1 MKTTTIGSYPKP
13 SYLKIPDWFQNK
25 DNSPKDWERAWSLLG
40 NKKDELIK
48 KAYQEIIKEQ
58 ETAGIDIITDGEVR
72 RENYILYHCR
82 HLKGIDFSK
91 LTKKTA
97 RSGSYVSWFPTIT
110 SKITAGESFLPIEWK
125 MSQSF
130 TKLPIKITIPGP
142 MTISDNTS
150 NEHYSDSKT
159 MGIDLGN
166 AINTDIKRLVYAGCR
181 YIQVDEP
188 LFARKP
194 SEAINYGIDNL
205 ERCFHGCS
213 KEIVKIVHICCGYPD
228 ILDAADYPK
237 APLESYWEIS
247 EALNSST
254 IDEISLEDAHRNNNL
269 DLLEKFG
276 SKTIILGVV
285 KIASSEIESE
295 EKINQRVHQ
304 ALEHIDKRRLIL
316 APDCG
321 LGLLPR
327 NLCFQKLKIITKV
340 AKSFI
345 N

>member
-13 SYLKIPDWFQNK
+13 SYLKISDWFQGK
-25 DNSPKDWERAWSLLG
+25 DNSPEDWEKTWSLLG
-40 NKKDELIK
+40 NKKNELIK
-48 KAYQEIIKEQ
+48 KACQEIIKEQ

-72 RENYILYHCR
+72 RE
-82 HLKGIDFSK
+82 IDFSK
-91 LTKKTA
+91 LTKKVV
-97 RSGSYVSWFPTIT
+97 RSGSYESWFPTII
-110 SKITAGESFLPIEWK
+110 SKVTAGESFLPKEWK

-130 TKLPIKITIPGP
+130 TKLPIKMTIPGP
-142 MTISDNTS
+142 MSISDNTS
-150 NEHYSDSKT
+150 NEYYSDSKT

-166 AINTDIKRLVYAGCR
+166 AINTEIKRLVDIGCK

-194 SEAINYGIDNL
+194 SEAIDYGIDNL
-205 ERCFHGCS
+205 ERCFHGCP

-228 ILDAADYPK
+228 VLDAVDYPK

-247 EALNSST
+247 EALNSSI

-269 DLLEKFG
+269 DLLDKFG

-295 EKINQRVHQ
+295 EKIKQRVRQ

-321 LGLLPR
+321 LGFLPR
-327 NLCFQKLKIITKV
+327 KLCLQKLKIITKV

>member
-13 SYLKIPDWFQNK
+13 SYLKIPDWFQSI
-25 DNSPKDWERAWSLLG
+25 DNTPIECDRAWNLLG
-40 NKKDELIK
+40 NQKDELIK
-48 KAYQEIIKEQ
+48 KACQEVIKEQ
-58 ETAGIDIITDGEVR
+58 ETAGIDIITDGEIR

-91 LTKKTA
+91 LTKKVV
-97 RSGSYVSWFPTIT
+97 RSGSYKSWFPTIT
-110 SKITAGESFLPIEWK
+110 SKVVAGENFLPKEWK

-130 TKLPIKITIPGP
+130 TKCPVKITIPGP
-142 MTISDNTS
+142 MSISDNIS
-150 NEHYSDSKT
+150 NEYYSNSKT

-166 AINTDIKRLVYAGCR
+166 AINTEIKRLVDIGCR
-181 YIQVDEP
+181 YIQIDEP

-194 SEAINYGIDNL
+194 SETIDYGIDNL
-205 ERCFHGCS
+205 ERCFHGCP
-213 KEIVKIVHICCGYPD
+213 KEIIKIVHICCGYPD
-228 ILDAADYPK
+228 VLDAVDYPK

-269 DLLEKFG
+269 DLLDKFG

-295 EKINQRVHQ
+295 EKIKQRVRQ

-327 NLCFQKLKIITKV
+327 KLCLQKLKIITKV
-340 AKSFI
+340 AESFI

>member
-13 SYLKIPDWFQNK
+13 SYLKIPDWFQNI
-25 DNSPKDWERAWSLLG
+25 DNTPIDWERAWKLLG
-40 NKKDELIK
+40 NKKEELIK
-48 KAYQEIIKEQ
+48 KASQEVIREQ

-91 LTKKTA
+91 LTKKVV
-97 RSGSYVSWFPTIT
+97 RSDTYVSWFPTIT
-110 SKITAGESFLPIEWK
+110 SKVIAGESFLPKEWK

-130 TKLPIKITIPGP
+130 TKLPIKMTIPGP
-142 MTISDNTS
+142 MSISDNTS
-150 NEHYSDSKT
+150 NEYYSDLKT

-166 AINTDIKRLVYAGCR
+166 AINTEIKRLVDIGCK

-194 SEAINYGIDNL
+194 SEAIDYGVDNL
-205 ERCFHGCS
+205 ERCFHGCP

-228 ILDAADYPK
+228 VLDVVDYPK

-247 EALNSST
+247 EALNSSI

-269 DLLEKFG
+269 DLLEKFS

-295 EKINQRVHQ
+295 AKINQRVQQ
-304 ALEHIDKRRLIL
+304 ALEHIDKERLIL
-316 APDCG
+316 SPDCG
-321 LGLLPR
+321 LSFLPKK
-327 NLCFQKLKIITKV
+327 LCLQKLKIMTKV
-340 AKSFI
+340 AKNF
-345 N
+345 

>member
-25 DNSPKDWERAWSLLG
+25 DNSPKDWKKAWSLLG

-48 KAYQEIIKEQ
+48 KACQEVIKEQ

-82 HLKGIDFSK
+82 HLKGVDFNK
-91 LTKKTA
+91 LSKKTV
-97 RSGSYVSWFPTIT
+97 RSGSYESWFPTIT
-110 SKITAGESFLPIEWK
+110 SKVTAGESFLPKEWK

-142 MTISDNTS
+142 MTINDNMV
-150 NEHYSDSKT
+150 NEYYTDSKT
-159 MGIDLGN
+159 MGIDLGD
-166 AINTDIKRLVYAGCR
+166 AINVEIKRLVDAGCK

-194 SEAINYGIDNL
+194 SEAIDYGIDNL
-205 ERCFHGCS
+205 ERCFHACP

-228 ILDAADYPK
+228 KLDVVDYPK
-237 APLESYWEIS
+237 APLESYWKIA
-247 EALNSST
+247 EALNNST

-269 DLLEKFG
+269 NLLEKFD

-285 KIASSEIESE
+285 KIASSEMESE
-295 EKINQRVHQ
+295 EKIKQRVLQ

-321 LGLLPR
+321 LGFLPKK
-327 NLCFQKLKIITKV
+327 LCLPKLKIMTKV
-340 AKSFI
+340 AKSF
-345 N
+345 

>member
-1 MKTTTIGSYPKP
+1 MKTTTIGAYPRP
-13 SYLKIPDWFQNK
+13 SYLKIPDWFKNI
-25 DNSPKDWERAWSLLG
+25 DNTPIDWDRAWKLLG
-40 NKKDELIK
+40 DQKDKLIK
-48 KAYQEIIKEQ
+48 KACQEVINEQ
-58 ETAGIDIITDGEVR
+58 ETAGID
-72 RENYILYHCR
+72 
-82 HLKGIDFSK
+82 
-91 LTKKTA
+91 
-97 RSGSYVSWFPTIT
+97 
-110 SKITAGESFLPIEWK
+110 
-125 MSQSF
+125 

-166 AINTDIKRLVYAGCR
+166 AINTEIKRLVDAGCK

-194 SEAINYGIDNL
+194 SEAIDYGIANL
-205 ERCFHGCS
+205 ERCFHGCP
-213 KEIVKIVHICCGYPD
+213 KEIVKILHICCGYPD
-228 ILDAADYPK
+228 KLDAVDYPK
-237 APLESYWEIS
+237 APLESYWKIS
-247 EALNSST
+247 EALNNST

-269 DLLEKFG
+269 DLLEKFS

-285 KIASSEIESE
+285 KIASSEMESE
-295 EKINQRVHQ
+295 EKINQRVRQ
-304 ALEHIDKRRLIL
+304 ALEHIDKERLIL

-321 LGLLPR
+321 LSFLPKK
-327 NLCFQKLKIITKV
+327 LCLQKLKIMTKV

>member
-25 DNSPKDWERAWSLLG
+25 DNSTKDWENAWSLLG

-48 KAYQEIIKEQ
+48 KACQEIIKEQ
-58 ETAGIDIITDGEVR
+58 ETVGIDIITDGEVR

-91 LTKKTA
+91 LIKKVV
-97 RSGSYVSWFPTIT
+97 RSDSYESWFPTIT
-110 SKITAGESFLPIEWK
+110 SKITAGESFLPKEWK

-142 MTISDNTS
+142 MTINDNMV
-150 NEHYSDSKT
+150 NEYYADSKT
-159 MGIDLGN
+159 MGIDLGD
-166 AINTDIKRLVYAGCR
+166 AINAEIKRLVDAGCK

-194 SEAINYGIDNL
+194 SEAIDYGIDNL
-205 ERCFHGCS
+205 ERCFHGCP

-228 ILDAADYPK
+228 VLDAVDYPK

-247 EALNSST
+247 EALNSSI

-269 DLLEKFG
+269 DLLDKFG

-295 EKINQRVHQ
+295 EKIKQRVRQ

-321 LGLLPR
+321 LGFMPR
-327 NLCFQKLKIITKV
+327 KLCLQKLKIITKV

>member
-25 DNSPKDWERAWSLLG
+25 DNSPKDWEKAWSLLG

-48 KAYQEIIKEQ
+48 KACQEIIKEQ

-91 LTKKTA
+91 LTKKVV
-97 RSGSYVSWFPTIT
+97 RSGSYESWFPTII
-110 SKITAGESFLPIEWK
+110 SKVTARESFLPKEWK

-142 MTISDNTS
+142 MSISDNTS
-150 NEHYSDSKT
+150 NEYYSDSKT

-166 AINTDIKRLVYAGCR
+166 AINIEIKRLVDIGCK

-188 LFARKP
+188 LFVRKP
-194 SEAINYGIDNL
+194 SETIDYGIDNL
-205 ERCFHGCS
+205 ERCIHGCP

-228 ILDAADYPK
+228 VLDNVDYPK
-237 APLESYWEIS
+237 APLKSYWEIS
-247 EALNSST
+247 EALNNST

-269 DLLEKFG
+269 NLLEKFD

-285 KIASSEIESE
+285 KIASSEMESE
-295 EKINQRVHQ
+295 EKINQRVRQ
-304 ALEHIDKRRLIL
+304 ALEHIDKERLIL

-321 LGLLPR
+321 LSFLPKK
-327 NLCFQKLKIITKV
+327 LCLQKLKIMKKV
-340 AKSFI
+340 AKSF
-345 N
+345 

>member
-13 SYLKIPDWFQNK
+13 SYLRIPDWFQNK
-25 DNSPKDWERAWSLLG
+25 DNSPKDWEKAWSLLG

-48 KAYQEIIKEQ
+48 KACQEIIKEQ

-91 LTKKTA
+91 LTKKVV
-97 RSGSYVSWFPTIT
+97 RSGSYESWFPTIT
-110 SKITAGESFLPIEWK
+110 SKVVAGENFLPKEWK

-130 TKLPIKITIPGP
+130 TKCPVKITIPGP
-142 MTISDNTS
+142 MSISDNIS
-150 NEHYSDSKT
+150 NEYYSDSKT

-166 AINTDIKRLVYAGCR
+166 AINTEIKRLVDSGCR

-194 SEAINYGIDNL
+194 SEAIDYGIDNL
-205 ERCFHGCS
+205 ERCFHGCP
-213 KEIVKIVHICCGYPD
+213 KEIVKIAHICCGYPNK
-228 ILDAADYPK
+228 LDAVDYPK
-237 APLESYWEIS
+237 APLESYWKIS
-247 EALNSST
+247 EALNNSK

-269 DLLEKFG
+269 SLLEKFD

-285 KIASSEIESE
+285 KIASSEMETE
-295 EKINQRVHQ
+295 EKINQRVQQ
-304 ALEHIDKRRLIL
+304 ALEHIDERRLIL

-321 LGLLPR
+321 LGFLPR
-327 NLCFQKLKIITKV
+327 ELCLQKLKIITKV

>member
-1 MKTTTIGSYPKP
+1 MKTTTIGAYPRP
-13 SYLKIPDWFQNK
+13 SYLKMPDWFQNI
-25 DNSPKDWERAWSLLG
+25 NNTPIDWDRAWKLLG
-40 NKKDELIK
+40 NQKDKLIK
-48 KAYQEIIKEQ
+48 KVCQEVIKEQ
-58 ETAGIDIITDGEVR
+58 ETIRIDIITDGEVR
-72 RENYILYHCR
+72 RENYVLYHCR
-82 HLKGIDFSK
+82 HLKGINFSK
-91 LTKKTA
+91 LTKKAA
-97 RSGSYVSWFPTIT
+97 RLGSYISWFPTIT
-110 SKITAGESFLPIEWK
+110 SKITAGESFLSKEWK
-125 MSQSF
+125 ISQSF

-150 NEHYSDSKT
+150 NEYYSDSKT

-166 AINTDIKRLVYAGCR
+166 AINTEIKRLVDIGCK

-205 ERCFHGCS
+205 ERCFHGCP
-213 KEIVKIVHICCGYPD
+213 KEVIKVIHICCGYPD
-228 ILDAADYPK
+228 KLDAVDYPK

-247 EALNSST
+247 EALNNST
-254 IDEISLEDAHRNNNL
+254 IDEISLEDAHQNNNL

-276 SKTIILGVV
+276 SKTIILGVI
-285 KIASSEIESE
+285 KIASSEMESE
-295 EKINQRVHQ
+295 EKIKQRVRQ

-321 LGLLPR
+321 LGFLPR
-327 NLCFQKLKIITKV
+327 KLCLQKLKIITKV

>member
-13 SYLKIPDWFQNK
+13 SYLKISDWFQSN
-25 DNSPKDWERAWSLLG
+25 DNSPEDWEKAWSLLG

-48 KAYQEIIKEQ
+48 KACQEVIKEQ
-58 ETAGIDIITDGEVR
+58 DKAGIDIITDGEVR

-91 LTKKTA
+91 LIKKVV
-97 RSGSYVSWFPTIT
+97 RSDSYESWFPTIT
-110 SKITAGESFLPIEWK
+110 SKVTAGESFLPKEWK

-142 MTISDNTS
+142 MSISDNVS
-150 NEHYSDSKT
+150 NEYYSNSKT

-166 AINTDIKRLVYAGCR
+166 AIKSEIKRLVDIGCK

-194 SEAINYGIDNL
+194 SEAIDYGIDNL
-205 ERCFHGCS
+205 ERCFHGWP
-213 KEIVKIVHICCGYPD
+213 KDIVNIVHICCGYPD
-228 ILDAADYPK
+228 VLDDEDYPK

-247 EALNSST
+247 ESLNSSI

-269 DLLEKFG
+269 DLLDKFG

-295 EKINQRVHQ
+295 EKIKQRVRQ

-327 NLCFQKLKIITKV
+327 KLCLQKLKIITKV

>member
-13 SYLKIPDWFQNK
+13 SYLKIPDWFLNK
-25 DNSPKDWERAWSLLG
+25 DNSPKDWEKAWSLLG

-48 KAYQEIIKEQ
+48 KACQEVIKEQ
-58 ETAGIDIITDGEVR
+58 DKAGIDIITDGEVR

-91 LTKKTA
+91 LIKKVV
-97 RSGSYVSWFPTIT
+97 RSDSYESWFPTIT
-110 SKITAGESFLPIEWK
+110 SKVTAGESFLPKEWK

-142 MTISDNTS
+142 MTISDNMA
-150 NEHYSDSKT
+150 NEYYTDSKT
-159 MGIDLGN
+159 MGIDLGDSIN
-166 AINTDIKRLVYAGCR
+166 AEIKRLVDAGCK

-194 SEAINYGIDNL
+194 SEAVDYGIDNL
-205 ERCFHGCS
+205 ERCFHGCP

-228 ILDAADYPK
+228 VLDAVDYPK

-247 EALNSST
+247 EALNSSI

-269 DLLEKFG
+269 DLLDKFG
-276 SKTIILGVV
+276 SKTIILGEV

-295 EKINQRVHQ
+295 EKIKQRVRQ
-304 ALEHIDKRRLIL
+304 ALEHIDKRRLML

-321 LGLLPR
+321 LGFLPR
-327 NLCFQKLKIITKV
+327 KLCLQKLKIITKV

-345 N
+345 Y

>member
-13 SYLKIPDWFQNK
+13 PYLRIPDWFLNE
-25 DNSPKDWERAWSLLG
+25 DNSPKDWKKAWGLLG

-48 KAYQEIIKEQ
+48 KACQEIIKEQ

-91 LTKKTA
+91 LTKKIV
-97 RSGSYVSWFPTIT
+97 RSGSYESLFPTIT
-110 SKITAGESFLPIEWK
+110 SKVVAGESFLPKEWK

-130 TKLPIKITIPGP
+130 TKCPVKITIPGP
-142 MTISDNTS
+142 MSISDNIS
-150 NEHYSDSKT
+150 NEYYSDSKT

-166 AINTDIKRLVYAGCR
+166 AINVEIKRLVDSGCR

-194 SEAINYGIDNL
+194 SEAIDYGIDNL
-205 ERCFHGCS
+205 ERCFHGCP
-213 KEIVKIVHICCGYPD
+213 KEIVKIAHICCGYPNK
-228 ILDAADYPK
+228 LDAVDYPK
-237 APLESYWEIS
+237 APLESYWKIS
-247 EALNSST
+247 EALNNSK

-269 DLLEKFG
+269 SLLEKFY

-285 KIASSEIESE
+285 KIANSEIESE
-295 EKINQRVHQ
+295 EKINQRVKQ
-304 ALEHIDKRRLIL
+304 ALEHIDKRKLIL

-321 LGLLPR
+321 LGFLPR
-327 NLCFQKLKIITKV
+327 ELCLQKLKIITRV

>member
-13 SYLKIPDWFQNK
+13 SYLRIPDWFQNE
-25 DNSPKDWERAWSLLG
+25 DNSPKDWEKAWSLLG

-48 KAYQEIIKEQ
+48 KACQEIIKEQ

-91 LTKKTA
+91 LTKKVV
-97 RSGSYVSWFPTIT
+97 RSGSYKSWFPTIT
-110 SKITAGESFLPIEWK
+110 SKVVAGESFLPKEWK

-130 TKLPIKITIPGP
+130 TKCPVKITIPGP
-142 MTISDNTS
+142 MSISDNIS
-150 NEHYSDSKT
+150 NEYYSDSKT

-166 AINTDIKRLVYAGCR
+166 AINTEIKRLVDSGCR

-194 SEAINYGIDNL
+194 SEAIDYGIDNL

-213 KEIVKIVHICCGYPD
+213 KEIIKIAHICCGYPNK
-228 ILDAADYPK
+228 LDAVDYPK
-237 APLESYWEIS
+237 APLKSYWKIS
-247 EALNSST
+247 EALNNST
-254 IDEISLEDAHRNNNL
+254 IDQISLEDAHRNNNL
-269 DLLEKFG
+269 SLLEKFD

-285 KIASSEIESE
+285 KIASSEIETE
-295 EKINQRVHQ
+295 EKINQRVQQ
-304 ALEHIDKRRLIL
+304 ALEHIDERRLIL

-321 LGLLPR
+321 LGFLPR
-327 NLCFQKLKIITKV
+327 ELCLQKLKIITKV

>member
-13 SYLKIPDWFQNK
+13 SYLKIPDWFQNE
-25 DNSPKDWERAWSLLG
+25 DNSPKDWEKAWSLLG

-48 KAYQEIIKEQ
+48 KACQEIIKEQ

-91 LTKKTA
+91 LTKKVV
-97 RSGSYVSWFPTIT
+97 RSGSYESWFPTIT
-110 SKITAGESFLPIEWK
+110 SKVTAGDSFLPKEWK

-130 TKLPIKITIPGP
+130 TKCPVKITIPGP
-142 MTISDNTS
+142 MSISDNIS
-150 NEHYSDSKT
+150 NEYYSDSKT

-166 AINTDIKRLVYAGCR
+166 AINTEIKRLVDSGCR
-181 YIQVDEP
+181 YVQVDEP

-194 SEAINYGIDNL
+194 HEAINYGIDNL
-205 ERCFHGCS
+205 ERCFHGCP

-228 ILDAADYPK
+228 KLDAVDYPK
-237 APLESYWEIS
+237 APPESYWKIS
-247 EALNSST
+247 EALNNST

-269 DLLEKFG
+269 DLLEKFS
-276 SKTIILGVV
+276 SKTIILGIV
-285 KIASSEIESE
+285 KIASSEMESE
-295 EKINQRVHQ
+295 EKINQRVQQ

-321 LGLLPR
+321 LGFLPR
-327 NLCFQKLKIITKV
+327 KLCLQKLKIITKV
-340 AKSFI
+340 AKSFF

>member
-25 DNSPKDWERAWSLLG
+25 DNSPKDWKKAWSLLG

-48 KAYQEIIKEQ
+48 KACQEVIKEQ

-91 LTKKTA
+91 LTKKVV

-110 SKITAGESFLPIEWK
+110 SKVIAGESFLPKEWK

-130 TKLPIKITIPGP
+130 TKLPIKMTIPGP
-142 MTISDNTS
+142 MSISDNTS
-150 NEHYSDSKT
+150 NEYYSDLKT

-166 AINTDIKRLVYAGCR
+166 AINTEIKRLVDIGCK

-194 SEAINYGIDNL
+194 SEAIDYGIDNL
-205 ERCFHGCS
+205 ERCFHGCP

-228 ILDAADYPK
+228 ILDAVDYPK

-247 EALNSST
+247 EALNNST

-269 DLLEKFG
+269 NLLEKFD

-285 KIASSEIESE
+285 KIASSEMESE
-295 EKINQRVHQ
+295 EKIYQRVQQ
-304 ALEHIDKRRLIL
+304 ALEYIDKRRLIL

-321 LGLLPR
+321 LGFMPR
-327 NLCFQKLKIITKV
+327 KLCFQKLKIITKV

>member
-25 DNSPKDWERAWSLLG
+25 YNSPKDWKKAWSLLG
-40 NKKDELIK
+40 NKEDELIK
-48 KAYQEIIKEQ
+48 KACQEVIKEQ

-82 HLKGIDFSK
+82 HLKGIDFDK
-91 LTKKTA
+91 LAKKTV
-97 RSGSYVSWFPTIT
+97 RSGSYESCFPTIT
-110 SKITAGESFLPIEWK
+110 SKVTAGERFLSKEWK

-142 MTISDNTS
+142 MTINDNMV
-150 NEHYSDSKT
+150 NEYYTDSKT

-166 AINTDIKRLVYAGCR
+166 AINTEIKRLVDAGCK

-194 SEAINYGIDNL
+194 HEAINYGIGNL
-205 ERCFHGCS
+205 ERCFHGCP

-228 ILDAADYPK
+228 VLDDVDYPK

-285 KIASSEIESE
+285 KIASSELELE
-295 EKINQRVHQ
+295 EKIKQRVQQ
-304 ALEHIDKRRLIL
+304 ALEHIDKRKLIL

-321 LGLLPR
+321 LGFLPKK
-327 NLCFQKLKIITKV
+327 LCLQKLKIITKV
-340 AKSFI
+340 AKSF
-345 N
+345 